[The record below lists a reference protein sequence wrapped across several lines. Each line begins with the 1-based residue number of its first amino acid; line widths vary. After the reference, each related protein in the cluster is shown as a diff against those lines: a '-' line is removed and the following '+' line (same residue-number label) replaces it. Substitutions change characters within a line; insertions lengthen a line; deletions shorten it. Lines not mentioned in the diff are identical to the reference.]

1 MSDENSGFQNIFHEK
16 QVQSKNRLNDFL
28 AEPGEEQ
35 IHQLRTS
42 IRRLEAM
49 YFIFPNSC
57 KRKKIDIFVSSYK
70 LLFKKNS
77 SIRDMDVI
85 IKRLQKNGL
94 SKESKIIKKIVHQ
107 KNKKIKKILKDV
119 EKISKLEFSNLKKIN
134 DEKIIQKHDKK
145 IFSLITK
152 IQDYIPIVISDESKI
167 DELHSMRKTAK
178 KLRYILEIDPNGKYC
193 HVVESMKTFQKLL
206 GSIHDCDITIDFL
219 KKYAKKESEL
229 DPLLTKEKKIR
240 SEVYHQLAD
249 SLSTAT
255 I

>member
-1 MSDENSGFQNIFHEK
+1 MSDESNVFQSILHEK
-16 QVQSKNRLNDFL
+16 QIQSKNRLNDFL

-57 KRKKIDIFVSSYK
+57 KRKKMDSFVSSYK

-85 IKRLQKNGL
+85 IKKLQKNGL
-94 SKESKIIKKIVHQ
+94 LEDSKIIKNIINQ
-107 KNKKIKKILKDV
+107 KNKKLKKILKDAK
-119 EKISKLEFSNLKKIN
+119 KISKLEFSNLKKID
-134 DEKIIQKHDKK
+134 DEKIVKKYDKK

-152 IQDYIPIVISDESKI
+152 IHDYIPVVISDESKI

-178 KLRYILEIDPNGKYC
+178 KLRYILEIDPDGKYQ
-193 HVVESMKTFQKLL
+193 HVIDNMKTFQKLL

-219 KKYAKKESEL
+219 KKYGKKESEL
-229 DPLLTKEKKIR
+229 TSILSNEKKIR
-240 SEVYHQLAD
+240 SEIYHKLAD
-249 SLSTAT
+249 SLSAT
-255 I
+255 L